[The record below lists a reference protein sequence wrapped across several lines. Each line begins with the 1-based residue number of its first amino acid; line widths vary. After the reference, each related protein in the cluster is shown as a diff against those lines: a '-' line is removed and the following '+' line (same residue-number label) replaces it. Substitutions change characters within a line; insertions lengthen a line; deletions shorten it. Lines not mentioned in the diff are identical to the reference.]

1 MTIDLTA
8 DAESDNPNAAA
19 RDFFQAWRQADME
32 RIAPLLAP
40 DCEWYRDGEAIPL
53 TDGAVFRQPDI
64 TILEPDVT
72 AEVVNVDHHGASAL
86 LISGVKGSSGS
97 RRPVGFINL
106 RFDADGIGK
115 VSEVRLSRPTGR
127 VPSAGRASLG
137 ARVMRAVAKLLL
149 LIVYFFIDELVFSI
163 PVFAV
168 AALWDPWSAFVL
180 LTPLYFGFAVILG
193 VAISRLRERRG
204 AVSGSALQRWLD
216 TKTARQETNWE
227 RRALIGFGFL
237 GAGIVTIV
245 LGPLLTPW
253 LAHRLGLDRRY
264 RTLVVGSVFWSIC
277 LVGTYSG
284 LMALIL

>member
-8 DAESDNPNAAA
+8 DADSDNPNAAA
-19 RDFFQAWRQADME
+19 RDFFQAWRQSDMT

-40 DCEWYRDGEAIPL
+40 DCEWYRDGEAIAL

-64 TILEPDVT
+64 TIGEPGVT

-86 LISGVKGSSGS
+86 LVSEGKGSSRT

-127 VPSAGRASLG
+127 QSSAGPASPSVRVVRAG
-137 ARVMRAVAKLLL
+137 AKLLL
-149 LIVYFFIDELVFSI
+149 LVLYFFIDELVFSI

-168 AALWDPWSAFVL
+168 AALWDPWRAFVL
-180 LTPLYFGFAVILG
+180 LTPLYFAFAMILG
-193 VAISRLRERRG
+193 VAISRIRQRRG
-204 AVSGSALQRWLD
+204 AVSESALQRWLD
-216 TKTARQETNWE
+216 AKTARRETDWE
-227 RRALIGFGFL
+227 RRALIGFGFV

-253 LAHRLGLDRRY
+253 LAHRLGLHRRN